1 MNQNEEMR
9 LEVLREIKSERKV
22 GNSNRIKVSVKDG
35 IVTLSGFVEHY
46 MDQKAVVDAAE
57 RVNGI
62 KGVVQ
67 EIEVELPAASRR
79 NDAEIARSACA
90 ALEHNSLIPRDRVK
104 VSVCDGR
111 VTLEGEVQEP
121 HQKLEAEI
129 TASKVLGV
137 RGVVDNIVVNQAVRP
152 YDITLQI
159 ERTFQHM
166 AAHHAQDIQ
175 VEVKDSKVTL
185 RGVVRA
191 WIEKTEAEEA
201 AREVPGVKAVE
212 NRLEVTPLLEG
223 REKPPVKV
231 RS

>member
-22 GNSNRIKVSVKDG
+22 GNSNRIKVSVKDR

-185 RGVVRA
+185 RGVVMA